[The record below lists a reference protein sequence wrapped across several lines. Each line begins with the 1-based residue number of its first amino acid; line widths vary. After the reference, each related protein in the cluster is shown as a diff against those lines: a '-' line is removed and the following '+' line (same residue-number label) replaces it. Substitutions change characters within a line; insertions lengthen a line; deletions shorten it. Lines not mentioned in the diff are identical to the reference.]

1 MERLTF
7 AALAA
12 AQLSG
17 AFEEIAPRRPSMKR
31 LTLVAVAAAL
41 LATIA
46 FAETPTRDAAS
57 AAAAPDQEYVPSVN
71 FMTDGFASGAFTVPP
86 S

>member
-31 LTLVAVAAAL
+31 LTLVALAAVL

-46 FAETPTRDAAS
+46 FAEVPAHTAGP
-57 AAAAPDQEYVPSVN
+57 AAAAPDEEYVPSVN
-71 FMTDGFASGAFTVPP
+71 FKTDGFATGAFTVPP

>member
-31 LTLVAVAAAL
+31 LTLVALAAVL

-46 FAETPTRDAAS
+46 FAEAPARDASPAAS
-57 AAAAPDQEYVPSVN
+57 AADQDYVPSVN
-71 FMTDGFASGAFTVPP
+71 FMTEGFASGAFTVPP